1 MEIER
6 SLLAMNPIRLRLDG
20 EEAQSGIV
28 KLTLSDDRG
37 HSLALEYQSGMRSMN
52 DYYVDIDLSPVIRS
66 LLMESMS
73 RDDDVK
79 GAVTPFGNA
88 VVFTLSLEEGGS
100 TQFMSVFG
108 QYLRPYAD
116 DDFTFASGRLL
127 TQSKR
132 LTAYRGLPW
141 CVTLMDF
148 VPGDSVLLVPAK
160 GGDALSFNQVDIET
174 TGFIE
179 PENIAF
185 NNTDFYVALM
195 EAVNVFNGWY
205 VGMKFRYEFD
215 YTAFAGYGADGNTHV
230 KIVAGKGEAGQS
242 VQLSLDDIVLKPG
255 SGHYSG
261 TVEVVHDKIAH
272 NGMIYFFCYS
282 GEVRIQNLKVNII
295 GVDTSSMPDVAL
307 ASGGTIGAGGVLN
320 VYGDY
325 HQGQSYCLQFC
336 AKSTTTQGGSRNPSI
351 AELSVKIGRSQ
362 YQQAAVYQTIP
373 VACNQQLQ
381 WTSLVISGMSNEPNI
396 MLELPSD
403 AASPVLVSELRLYKI
418 EAAPY
423 ADWHPLENEDVTD
436 GMYTV
441 VKIDGTDSIYPR
453 DVTLEVVEAPMDCIR
468 SGKMAYFRY
477 LNSLGGW
484 SFALLSVIERS
495 VKSKGDYVNRPV
507 MSLQPVQGSMEADRR
522 MLSMEVENGF
532 TAGTDRLSLDEVDE
546 LAGLARS
553 VMVDMW
559 DAANGCWMP
568 VYPSNMTIKKG
579 WDSLN
584 EVSIDFE
591 TMKGGF

>member
-6 SLLAMNPIRLRLDG
+6 SLLAMNPIRLKLDG

-37 HSLALEYQSGMRSMN
+37 HSLALEYQAGMRSMN

-66 LLMESMS
+66 LLMESMT
-73 RDDDVK
+73 RDDDGK

-88 VVFTLSLEEGGS
+88 VVFTLSLEGGGS
-100 TQFMSVFG
+100 TQFVSVFG

-116 DDFTFASGRLL
+116 EDFTFASGRLL
-127 TQSKR
+127 TQSRR

-148 VPGDSVLLVPAK
+148 VPGDSVMLVPAK
-160 GGDALSFNQVDIET
+160 GGDAIAFRQVDIEA

-179 PENIAF
+179 PTNIAF
-185 NNTDFYVALM
+185 NTDFDVSLM
-195 EAVNVFNGWY
+195 GAVNVFNGWY
-205 VGMKFRYEFD
+205 VGMQFSYEFD

-230 KIVAGKGEAGQS
+230 KIVAGKGEAGQD
-242 VQLSLDDIVLKPG
+242 VQLTLDNIVLEPG

-261 TVEVVHDKIAH
+261 KVEVAHDKIAH

-282 GEVRIQNLKVNII
+282 GRVGIQNLRVYII
-295 GVDTSSMPDVAL
+295 GVDTSSMPDVSL

-325 HQGQSYCLQFC
+325 HQGDSYCLQFY
-336 AKSTTTQGGSRNPSI
+336 AKSTTTQGESGSPSI
-351 AELSVKIGRSQ
+351 AQLSVKIGRSQ
-362 YQQAAVYQTIP
+362 YQQAAVYQKIP

-381 WTSLVISGMSNEPNI
+381 RTSLVIKGISNKPNI

-403 AASPVLVSELRLYKI
+403 AASPVLVSVLRLYKMPVV
-418 EAAPY
+418 PY
-423 ADWHPLENEDVTD
+423 ADWHPLDNGDVTD
-436 GMYTV
+436 GVYTV
-441 VKIDGTDSIYPR
+441 AKSDGSGSIYPK
-453 DVTLEVVEAPMDCIR
+453 DVTLEVVEAPVDCIR

-484 SFALLSVIERS
+484 GFALLSVIERS
-495 VKSKGDYVNRPV
+495 VKSKGGYVNRPV
-507 MSLQPVQGSMEADRR
+507 TSLQPAQGSMEADRR

-568 VYPSNMTIKKG
+568 VYPSDMTIKKG

>member
-66 LLMESMS
+66 LLMESMT
-73 RDDDVK
+73 RDDDGK
-79 GAVTPFGNA
+79 GAVTLFGNA
-88 VVFTLSLEEGGS
+88 VVFTLSLEGGES
-100 TQFMSVFG
+100 TQFVSVFG

-116 DDFTFASGRLL
+116 KDFTFASGRLL
-127 TQSKR
+127 TQSRR

-148 VPGDSVLLVPAK
+148 VPGDSVMLVPAK
-160 GGDALSFNQVDIET
+160 GGDAIAFRQVDIEA

-179 PENIAF
+179 PTNIAAS
-185 NNTDFYVALM
+185 NADFHVALL

-205 VGMKFRYEFD
+205 VGMKFKYEFD
-215 YTAFAGYGADGNTHV
+215 YTAFAGYGLDGNTHV
-230 KIVAGKGEAGQS
+230 KIVAGKGEAGQD
-242 VQLSLDDIVLKPG
+242 VQLTLDNIVLEPG

-295 GVDTSSMPDVAL
+295 GVDTSSMSDVAL

-325 HQGQSYCLQFC
+325 HQGQSYCLQFS
-336 AKSTTTQGGSRNPSI
+336 AKSTTTQGESRNPSI
-351 AELSVKIGRSQ
+351 AQLSVKIGRSQ

-381 WTSLVISGMSNEPNI
+381 WTSLVIKGISNEPNI

-403 AASPVLVSELRLYKI
+403 AASPVYVSALRLYKI
-418 EAAPY
+418 EVPPY
-423 ADWHPLENEDVTD
+423 ADWHPLENKDVTD
-436 GMYTV
+436 GMYKV
-441 VKIDGTDSIYPR
+441 VKSDTDSIYPR

-477 LNSLGGW
+477 LNSIGGW
-484 SFALLSVIERS
+484 GFALLSVIEHS

-507 MSLQPVQGSMEADRR
+507 TSLQPAQGSMEADRR

-568 VYPSNMTIKKG
+568 VYPSDMTIKKG

>member
-52 DYYVDIDLSPVIRS
+52 DYYADIDLSPVIRS
-66 LLMESMS
+66 LLMESMT
-73 RDDDVK
+73 RDDDGK

-88 VVFTLSLEEGGS
+88 VVFTLSLEGGES
-100 TQFMSVFG
+100 TQFVSVFG

-116 DDFTFASGRLL
+116 KDFTFASGRLL
-127 TQSKR
+127 TQSRR

-148 VPGDSVLLVPAK
+148 VPGDSVMLVPAK
-160 GGDALSFNQVDIET
+160 GGDAIAFRQVDIEL

-179 PENIAF
+179 PTNIAAF
-185 NNTDFYVALM
+185 NADFHVALL

-205 VGMKFRYEFD
+205 VGMKFKYEFD
-215 YTAFAGYGADGNTHV
+215 YTAFAGYGEDGNTHV
-230 KIVAGKGEAGQS
+230 KIIAGKGEAGQD
-242 VQLSLDDIVLKPG
+242 VQLTLDDIVLEPG

-261 TVEVVHDKIAH
+261 MVEEVHDKIAH

-295 GVDTSSMPDVAL
+295 GVDTSSMSDVAL
-307 ASGGTIGAGGVLN
+307 ASGGTIGVGGVLN
-320 VYGDY
+320 VYRDY
-325 HQGQSYCLQFC
+325 HQGQSYCLQFS
-336 AKSTTTQGGSRNPSI
+336 AKSTTTQGESGSPSI

-381 WTSLVISGMSNEPNI
+381 WTSLVIKGISNEPNI

-403 AASPVLVSELRLYKI
+403 AASPVLVSGLRLYKI
-418 EAAPY
+418 EVAPY
-423 ADWHPLENEDVTD
+423 ADWHPLENKDVTD
-436 GMYTV
+436 GMYKV
-441 VKIDGTDSIYPR
+441 VKSDADSIYPR

-484 SFALLSVIERS
+484 GFALLSVIERS
-495 VKSKGDYVNRPV
+495 VKSKGGYVNRPV
-507 MSLQPVQGSMEADRR
+507 TSLQPAQGSMEADRR

-568 VYPSNMTIKKG
+568 VYPSDMTIKKG

>member
-20 EEAQSGIV
+20 EEAQAGIV

-37 HSLALEYQSGMRSMN
+37 HSLALEYQAGKRYGD
-52 DYYVDIDLSPVIRS
+52 DYYVDVDLSPVIRS
-66 LLMESMS
+66 LLMEAMS

-88 VVFTLSLEEGGS
+88 VMFTLSLEEGGS
-100 TQFMSVFG
+100 TQFVSVFG

-127 TQSKR
+127 TQSRR

-148 VPGDSVLLVPAK
+148 VPGDSVMLVPAK
-160 GGDALSFNQVDIET
+160 GGDAISFQQVDIEV

-179 PENIAF
+179 PNNIAAS
-185 NNTDFYVALM
+185 NKDFYLALL
-195 EAVNVFNGWY
+195 EAVNVFNGWF

-215 YTAFAGYGADGNTHV
+215 YTAFAGYGMDGNTHV
-230 KIVAGKGEAGQS
+230 KIVAGKGEAGQD
-242 VQLSLDDIVLKPG
+242 VQLTLDDIVLEPG

-295 GVDTSSMPDVAL
+295 GVDTSSMSDVAL

-325 HQGQSYCLQFC
+325 HQGQSYCLQFL
-336 AKSTTTQGGSRNPSI
+336 AKSTTTQGESRNPSI

-362 YQQAAVYQTIP
+362 YEQAAVYQKIP

-418 EAAPY
+418 EGPPY
-423 ADWHPLENEDVTD
+423 ADWHPLENKDVTD
-436 GMYTV
+436 GMYKV
-441 VKIDGTDSIYPR
+441 VKSDGTDSIYPR
-453 DVTLEVVEAPMDCIR
+453 DVILEVVEAPMDCIR

-484 SFALLSVIERS
+484 GFALLSVIERS
-495 VKSKGDYVNRPV
+495 VKSKGEYVNHPV
-507 MSLQPVQGSMEADRR
+507 MSLQPVQGSMEADRM

-559 DAANGCWMP
+559 DASNGCWMP
-568 VYPSNMTIKKG
+568 VYPTDVKIKKG